1 MRVVLTILLV
11 VLLWGCESTPWVR
24 GSIVE
29 GIPKHVEKFPSD
41 AAFFIE
47 KTERRVKKAF
57 EKNLKDRGF
66 EVVEKAEECDFIV
79 RISVD
84 AWEYNTVGFGG
95 GEGARDDME
104 LSVSF
109 IDRRKRRVR
118 ARARISLRS
127 DFRIIKKY
135 VDDL

>member
-1 MRVVLTILLV
+1 MRIVLTILLAL
-11 VLLWGCESTPWVR
+11 VLCGCESTPWVR
-24 GSIVE
+24 GAITE
-29 GIPKHVEKFPSD
+29 GIPKHVEKFPPD

-66 EVVEKAEECDFIV
+66 VVVEKEEECDFVV

-84 AWEYNTVGFGG
+84 AWEYNNMGFGG
-95 GEGARDDME
+95 GKGARDDME